1 MIPFLFFSLHVCKKG
16 GLLRGIFEAFFF
28 AFFAAFFFFGG
39 KHFCA
44 GQGFFLVT
52 YGTSYL
58 AWPCLVS
65 IGHA

>member
-1 MIPFLFFSLHVCKKG
+1 MEYLRLFFS
-16 GLLRGIFEAFFF
+16 
-28 AFFAAFFFFGG
+28 FFAAFFFFFGG